1 MLDKA
6 IREKHHSKRRSSCKK
21 RGRLYGAVETQRQ
34 RMASAEAAEQGKQ
47 QRRPAVLDQGENF
60 RFYSKYKRRT

>member
-1 MLDKA
+1 MQ
-6 IREKHHSKRRSSCKK
+6 K